1 MMRKTICLIAVL
13 LSAVMLYAQK
23 QAKALVEELNNPK
36 SKKFSWFRIAATGV
50 TRPKTLCRLSRTAL
64 P

>member
-36 SKKFSWFRIAATGV
+36 SKKVLVVSHRGDWRNAPENSLQAKV
-50 TRPKTLCRLSRTAL
+50 LH
-64 P
+64 